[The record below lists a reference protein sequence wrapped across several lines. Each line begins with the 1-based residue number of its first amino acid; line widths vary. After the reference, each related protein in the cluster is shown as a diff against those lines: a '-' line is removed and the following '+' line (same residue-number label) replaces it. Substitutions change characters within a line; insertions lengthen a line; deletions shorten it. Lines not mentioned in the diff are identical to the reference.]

1 MNSLYSV
8 LSCGQAGQRA
18 ERKPLHPNATT
29 ASPGRRDALWA
40 AGIRTVH
47 LSRYA
52 RGRNTNTH
60 SVTATSSRAHSFF
73 LSLSHTSHAHLSSS
87 SQCCCVDE
95 KSSRNFFFFFF
106 NYHADTFNNCV
117 NSLQKAPQFVEN
129 NTKLDSTLKK
139 KKEAV
144 QIVTRFVLRI

>member
-1 MNSLYSV
+1 MFSAVGRLVRERRGNRCTRTQQQHPRDDAT
-8 LSCGQAGQRA
+8 LSEQPASARCISADMHGAETLTHTLLQQRQA
-18 ERKPLHPNATT
+18 EHT
-29 ASPGRRDALWA
+29 
-40 AGIRTVH
+40 
-47 LSRYA
+47 LS
-52 RGRNTNTH
+52 
-60 SVTATSSRAHSFF
+60 F
-73 LSLSHTSHAHLSSS
+73 SLSHTHLMHI
-87 SQCCCVDE
+87 
-95 KSSRNFFFFFF
+95 SRAVVSAVVWMRKAAGIFFFFFFF